1 MGAVRLHIGVNG
13 GAFAQQCA
21 AYFQRIGGVFAQS
34 TGLIA
39 LFFAPA
45 QINTGAGGIVA
56 LAISCRSSG
65 MHSRT
70 EGDRHAAL
78 ENTLL

>member
-13 GAFAQQCA
+13 GAFAQQRT

-45 QINTGAGGIVA
+45 QINTGAGVDRGVGRLIRPPMLLPPMAV
-56 LAISCRSSG
+56 LARPG
-65 MHSRT
+65 RV
-70 EGDRHAAL
+70 G
-78 ENTLL
+78 

>member
-13 GAFAQQCA
+13 GTFAQQRA

-45 QINTGAGGIVA
+45 QINTGAGVDRGVGN
-56 LAISCRSSG
+56 LLPQL
-65 MHSRT
+65 
-70 EGDRHAAL
+70 RHAAL

>member
-13 GAFAQQCA
+13 GTFAQQRA

-45 QINTGAGGIVA
+45 QINTGWIVA

>member
-13 GAFAQQCA
+13 GAFDQQRA

-45 QINTGAGGIVA
+45 QINTGAGVDRGVGN
-56 LAISCRSSG
+56 LRSSG